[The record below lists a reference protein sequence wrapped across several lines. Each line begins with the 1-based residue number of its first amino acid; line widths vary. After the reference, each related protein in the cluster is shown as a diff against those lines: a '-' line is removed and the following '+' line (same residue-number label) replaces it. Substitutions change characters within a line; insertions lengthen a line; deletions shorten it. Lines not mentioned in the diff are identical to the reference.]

1 MYIFARWLSARN
13 CIRPRTPTL
22 PNQDATWPSCIIH
35 AAITRKRLSFIAL
48 RLRLGRRRT
57 KNPRKIMRL
66 WCRITPTFCV
76 LLARYAK
83 RTNWKFVHARGAR
96 ANLTRHR
103 LPPSYHRIEI
113 TGSILQPA
121 GRLRI
126 VVPLSFARVAELAD
140 AYGSGPYGET
150 RGGSSPL
157 ASNSAMLFKR
167 RGDVPFELTCCPQR
181 LFFLPPIGLSSIGKV
196 SSAPQR

>member
-22 PNQDATWPSCIIH
+22 PNQDVTWQSCIIH

-48 RLRLGRRRT
+48 RLRLGRRRM

-96 ANLTRHR
+96 ANLTGSDC
-103 LPPSYHRIEI
+103 LLRIRESRSLVRSCSTLAYAHCRAAVVCSRGGI
-113 TGSILQPA
+113 GRRV
-121 GRLRI
+121 RLRT
-126 VVPLSFARVAELAD
+126 VWGNPWRFDSSREQFGPPKGLPATTGLDRSHYFALDFLLA
-140 AYGSGPYGET
+140 A
-150 RGGSSPL
+150 
-157 ASNSAMLFKR
+157 
-167 RGDVPFELTCCPQR
+167 QR
-181 LFFLPPIGLSSIGKV
+181 AFI
-196 SSAPQR
+196 R